1 MDGLNGRLVAIGDG
15 FRSLWPWLVLL
26 VAGIGWGFSFSLAK
40 IAAIGGAHPLGITFW
55 QCTTGAAL
63 MIAFTRMRSR
73 TPAMRRGPIRL
84 YVACGLLGLVIPN
97 TAFFYA
103 ASRVSAGV
111 LAITIA
117 IVPILTYA
125 ISAVCGLERFFLL
138 RVTGVM
144 CGAISIVLLF
154 APAESLPDPSQS
166 LWVLVALGSA
176 ACYAAMNIVL
186 AIYMPEDESTL
197 GVTSGMFVAAA
208 LMMLPIVFATG
219 SFVPLAWPLGAAE
232 WATLGLG
239 VNSAICF
246 GLYIYLVNH
255 AGPVFGSQTANVV
268 TLSGVI
274 WGIVIFGDRHS
285 IWIWLSLATMLTA
298 LALVAP
304 REKEALVP

>member
-1 MDGLNGRLVAIGDG
+1 VGGLNGGWFAIGG
-15 FRSLWPWLVLL
+15 GRKSLWPWLVLL
-26 VAGIGWGFSFSLAK
+26 VAGVGWGFSFSLAK

-63 MIAFTRMRSR
+63 MIAFTRTRSR
-73 TPAMRRGPIRL
+73 AQTMKPGPIWL

-125 ISAVCGLERFFLL
+125 ISAVCGLERFVLV
-138 RVTGVM
+138 RVTGVI
-144 CGAISIVLLF
+144 CGAVSIVLLF
-154 APAESLPDPSQS
+154 APTESLPNPSQS
-166 LWVLVALGSA
+166 LWLLLAFGSA
-176 ACYAAMNIVL
+176 TCYAAMNIVL
-186 AIYMPEDESTL
+186 AIYMPKDESTL
-197 GVTSGMFVAAA
+197 RVTSGMFVAAA
-208 LMMLPIVFATG
+208 LMMLPIVFATDT
-219 SFVPLAWPLGAAE
+219 FVPIAWPLRAAE

-239 VNSAICF
+239 VNSAICY
-246 GLYIYLVNH
+246 GLYIYLVNR

-285 IWIWLSLATMLTA
+285 LWIWLSLVTMLTA
-298 LALVAP
+298 LTLVAP
-304 REKEALVP
+304 REKEALAP